1 MLFKCK
7 EQGMIDIKNK
17 KCKCGKSVPYFN
29 FKEFKKAI
37 CCSKCKEQ
45 GMIDI
50 KNKKC
55 KCGRQP
61 CFNFHY
67 STKPICCSKCK
78 EVGMIDIKNKKKNID
93 NKRTKYY
100 NKKNNEDYFKDE
112 CNSLS
117 EKNKD
122 KFIINID
129 FRNLIY
135 NKYDNIIDYNNTIID
150 YNNTIIDYN

>member
-1 MLFKCK
+1 
-7 EQGMIDIKNK
+7 
-17 KCKCGKSVPYFN
+17 
-29 FKEFKKAI
+29 
-37 CCSKCKEQ
+37 
-45 GMIDI
+45 MIDI